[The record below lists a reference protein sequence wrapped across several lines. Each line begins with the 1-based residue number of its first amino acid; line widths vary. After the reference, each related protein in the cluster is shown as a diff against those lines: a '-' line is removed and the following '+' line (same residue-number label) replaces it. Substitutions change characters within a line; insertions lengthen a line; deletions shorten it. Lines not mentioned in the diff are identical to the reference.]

1 MKRRTILLAPGCA
14 IAFSGTALA
23 AKDLN

>member
-1 MKRRTILLAPGCA
+1 MKRRTILLALGCA